1 MPFVLKLATDS
12 GLASDVVPEE
22 HVRKVLSAYLTRLT
36 LNDKDEFGLHLPD
49 NIPEGFYLTHKR
61 LSKRTLYTND
71 SGFAVILSKEYT
83 WRIVMGK
90 KDYREAVSNWS
101 RGRGYQGKG
110 PLN

>member
-1 MPFVLKLATDS
+1 LPFVLQLATDS

-22 HVRKVLSAYLTRLT
+22 HVRHVLSTYLTGLT
-36 LNDKDEFGLHLPD
+36 LNDKDAFGLRLPE
-49 NIPEGFYLTHKR
+49 NIPEGFLLTHKR
-61 LSKRTLYTND
+61 LSKRSLYTND

-101 RGRGYQGKG
+101 RGRGY
-110 PLN
+110 